1 MKTEKETTKEFFE
14 MLGEIWRDITAIEFL
29 MRAALAQKSGD
40 VSKFPTPPY
49 TKGKI
54 YTEYPEGFLHKYFS
68 DVVKEFN
75 KKFPLLVLPQ
85 ELIDLRNA
93 MAHGFILQINNSGTE
108 ELIKFRKQDD
118 GTLLVEFSL
127 LLEPNRLA
135 QIRQSLM
142 ELRRHIAKEAAD
154 KINDI

>member
-1 MKTEKETTKEFFE
+1 MKTEKEGTKEFFE

-29 MRAALAQKSGD
+29 MRGALAQKTGD

-54 YTEYPEGFLHKYFS
+54 YVEYPEAFSHKYFN
-68 DVVKEFN
+68 DVAQDFN
-75 KKFPLLVLPQ
+75 KKFPLLAIPQ

-93 MAHGFILQINNSGTE
+93 MAHGSILQINSSGTE
-108 ELIKFRKQDD
+108 ELIKFRKQNN
-118 GTLLVEFSL
+118 GTLMIEFSL

-142 ELRRHIAKEAAD
+142 ELRRYIAKEATD
-154 KINDI
+154 FQK